1 MGFFKNLDLFR
12 KLSDLNGRIER
23 EVIGVLKVLYS
34 FAFSRCSHTF
44 QTIAGLELNA
54 DDGVAA
60 H

>member
-23 EVIGVLKVLYS
+23 KVIGVLKVLLC
-34 FAFSRCSHTF
+34 FSRCSHTF